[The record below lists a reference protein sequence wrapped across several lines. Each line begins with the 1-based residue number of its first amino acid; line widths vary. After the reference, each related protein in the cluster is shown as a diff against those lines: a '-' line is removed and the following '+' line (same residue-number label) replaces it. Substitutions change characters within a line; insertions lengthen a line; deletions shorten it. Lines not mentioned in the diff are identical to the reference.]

1 MAEQVK
7 AQLWGVFGRYEE
19 LFVQPIVR
27 VWFIEGIFGL
37 CMLFRSRPNYFA
49 CLPISSTVP
58 PGEWASLLKYGT
70 RGRLYARLS
79 MVKSSVT
86 KLWSGMCMHEEWC
99 SDNEI

>member
-27 VWFIEGIFGL
+27 VWLIEG
-37 CMLFRSRPNYFA
+37 MLLRSRPNYFV
-49 CLPISSTVP
+49 CLPISSTMP
-58 PGEWASLLKYGT
+58 LGEWAGLLKYGT

-79 MVKSSVT
+79 MVKSLVT
-86 KLWSGMCMHEEWC
+86 KLRPDLYMHKEWC
-99 SDNEI
+99 LGNQI